1 MEHEDHDMMRS
12 FVVMPA
18 GLPDGAAR
26 PGREHEAPPA
36 LLAQADLVV
45 KGPPGLRE
53 LLRRLAS

>member
-1 MEHEDHDMMRS
+1 MRS

-18 GLPDGAAR
+18 GLPGGAAR
-26 PGREHEAPPA
+26 PGQEHEAPPA

-53 LLRRLAS
+53 FLRRLAS

>member
-1 MEHEDHDMMRS
+1 VRS
-12 FVVMPA
+12 A
-18 GLPDGAAR
+18 
-26 PGREHEAPPA
+26 EAPPA